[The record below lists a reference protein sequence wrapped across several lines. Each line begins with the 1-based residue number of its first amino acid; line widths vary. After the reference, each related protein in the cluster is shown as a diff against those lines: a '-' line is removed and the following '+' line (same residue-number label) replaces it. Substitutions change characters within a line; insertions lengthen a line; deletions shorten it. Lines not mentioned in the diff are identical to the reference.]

1 MLSRI
6 KHEDAEHAYKVYM
19 SDLIKGIFVGMG
31 GTAEKRYVD
40 LLKPIKIE
48 TRTKEE
54 IVSTIKEKMKGATK

>member
-1 MLSRI
+1 MLSYI
-6 KHEDAEHAYKVYM
+6 KHENSEYAYKVYM

-40 LLKPIKIE
+40 LLKPVKVE

-54 IVSTIKEKMKGATK
+54 IISTIKEKMKGATK